1 MNYVRVY
8 DPFGQIKRFDMD
20 ELFSAFLFPS
30 PPPKEAAN
38 IRVPLCDFED
48 TTDSFII
55 TMELPGVKKEDIKVT
70 LNNNIL
76 SLTAQRKTEKEEK
89 SKNFHHSERNYSS
102 FQRTFELP
110 SNVICDSI
118 DAQFSD
124 GLLNLTIKKA
134 NTNNVKEIQIR

>member
-30 PPPKEAAN
+30 PPSKEVAN
-38 IRVPLCDFED
+38 VRVPLCDFED
-48 TTDSFII
+48 TKDSFLI

-76 SLTAQRKTEKEEK
+76 SLSAQRKIDREAS
-89 SKNFHHSERNYSS
+89 SKNPHHYERNYSS

-110 SNVICDSI
+110 SNVSYDSI
-118 DAQFSD
+118 DAQFCD
-124 GLLNLTIKKA
+124 GLLNLTIKKLNA
-134 NTNNVKEIQIR
+134 NNVKEIQIR